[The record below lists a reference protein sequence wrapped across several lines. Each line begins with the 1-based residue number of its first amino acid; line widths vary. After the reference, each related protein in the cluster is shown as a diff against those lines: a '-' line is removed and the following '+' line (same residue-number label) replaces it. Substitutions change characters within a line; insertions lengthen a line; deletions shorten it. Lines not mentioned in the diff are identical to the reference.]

1 MQKTKVAILFGGKST
16 EHEISIITGLQ
27 VFNNIDKE
35 KFEPIAVYITKEGQW
50 FAGDTK
56 LEKVENYRDLN
67 KTVAGLKNTFLSP
80 DTSVS
85 GFVEDSSAPHGL
97 FNKLKYL
104 KVDVLFPCF
113 HGTYGED
120 GAAQGLFDFS
130 GVPYIGCGT
139 LASTVTMDKIH
150 CKAVLNDF
158 GIPVV
163 KGYHF
168 LVQDWEK
175 DKKVILDNCE
185 EKLKYPMFVKPPSG
199 GSSIGVT
206 RAENRKGL
214 GEAIDIA
221 KFYDRRILVEEG
233 VKDAKEV
240 NVSVI
245 GHKEIEI
252 SEVEMPVSSS
262 TVLSY
267 ADKYTSAGGKSAGMA
282 SLKRIIPAPIK
293 SETKKKVEEIARQTF
308 RLLDCSGIIR
318 IDFLLTKDE
327 KQIWVNE
334 VNPLPGSIA
343 FYLWEPKGLKI
354 KELITKLINFAFERH
369 EERGKLLRTFPTN
382 VLESFSGS
390 KGKG

>member
-1 MQKTKVAILFGGKST
+1 MNKLKVAIVFGGKST

-27 VFNNIDKE
+27 VFNNIDRE
-35 KFEPIAVYITKEGQW
+35 KFEPIAVYVTKDGRW
-50 FAGDTK
+50 FAGEGR
-56 LEKVENYRDLN
+56 LEKVETYKDLV
-67 KTVAGLKNTFLSP
+67 KAVAGLKNTFLSP

-85 GFVEDSSAPHGL
+85 GLVEDPSSSHGL
-97 FNKLKYL
+97 FSKLKYL
-104 KVDVLFPCF
+104 KIDVLFPCF

-120 GAAQGLFDFS
+120 GAAQGLFDLS
-130 GVPYIGCGT
+130 GIPYVGCGT
-139 LASTVTMDKIH
+139 LASAVTMDKIL
-150 CKAVLNDF
+150 CKAILDDF
-158 GIPVV
+158 GVPVV
-163 KGYHF
+163 KGHHF
-168 LVQDWEK
+168 LVQDWEA
-175 DKKVILDNCE
+175 DKKSILDNCE

-214 GEAIDIA
+214 EEAIEIA

-245 GHKEIEI
+245 GHEEIEV
-252 SEVEMPVSSS
+252 SEVEMPVASSN
-262 TVLSY
+262 VLSY
-267 ADKYTSAGGKSAGMA
+267 EDKYTSGGGKSSGMA

-293 SETKKKVEEIARQTF
+293 ADTKKEIEEIARQTF

-318 IDFLLTKDE
+318 IDFLLTPNE

-354 KELITKLINFAFERH
+354 KELITKLINLALERH
-369 EERGKLLRTFPTN
+369 EERAKLLRTFPTN

-390 KGKG
+390 KGKS

>member
-1 MQKTKVAILFGGKST
+1 MQKKKVAILFGGKST

-27 VFNNIDKE
+27 VFNNIDQD
-35 KFEPIAVYITKEGQW
+35 KFDPIAVYVTKEGRW
-50 FAGDTK
+50 SAGGAK
-56 LEKVENYRDLN
+56 LEKVETYKDLN
-67 KTVAGLKNTFLSP
+67 KAVEGLKNTFLSP

-85 GFVEDSSAPHGL
+85 GLVEDHTKGTGL
-97 FNKLKYL
+97 FKKLAHL

-120 GAAQGLFDFS
+120 GAAQGLFDLS
-130 GVPYIGCGT
+130 GIPYVGCGI
-139 LASTVTMDKIH
+139 LASAVTMDKIH
-150 CKAVLNDF
+150 TKAILSDF
-158 GIPVV
+158 GVPVV
-163 KGYHF
+163 KGFHF

-175 DKKVILDNCE
+175 NKKAVLVLL
-185 EKLKYPMFVKPPSG
+185 EKQLKYPMYVKPPSG

-206 RAENRKGL
+206 RAEDRKEL
-214 GEAIDIA
+214 EEAIEIA

-233 VKDAKEV
+233 LRDAKEV
-240 NVSVI
+240 NISVV
-245 GHKEIEI
+245 GHKKVEV
-252 SEVEMPVSSS
+252 SEVEMPVASSD
-262 TVLSY
+262 VLSY
-267 ADKYTSAGGKSAGMA
+267 EDKYQSGGGKSAGMA

-293 SETKKKVEEIARQTF
+293 SDTKKKIEELALKTF

-327 KQIWVNE
+327 KQIFVNE

-354 KELITKLINFAFERH
+354 KDLITKLIDLAFERH
-369 EERGKLLRTFPTN
+369 QERNKLLRTFSTN
-382 VLESFSGS
+382 VLEGFSGS